1 MFDST
6 DLRRMGFESL
16 LMTAAGL
23 ASYGYGLSRYGPG
36 PRASTL
42 AFSALT
48 SAQLLHAVSCRSE
61 PHGLF
66 DGKLPKNPWIPLS
79 VGGGLLLQL
88 GAVLVPG
95 LRRLL
100 GTTPLGPAD
109 WLVCG
114 TCGVLPFF
122 AIEFGK
128 LIRHG
133 EPRSAS

>member
-1 MFDST
+1 
-6 DLRRMGFESL
+6 
-16 LMTAAGL
+16 
-23 ASYGYGLSRYGPG
+23 
-36 PRASTL
+36 
-42 AFSALT
+42 
-48 SAQLLHAVSCRSE
+48 
-61 PHGLF
+61 
-66 DGKLPKNPWIPLS
+66 
-79 VGGGLLLQL
+79 
-88 GAVLVPG
+88 VLVPG